1 MDVQWFVQ
9 TNDITRYGDMRDW
22 TCEDDILKEYH
33 GLGMIRSIINIMS
46 NMKS

>member
-9 TNDITRYGDMRDW
+9 TNNITKYGDMIDW
-22 TCEDDILKEYH
+22 TCEVDILKEYH

-46 NMKS
+46 NMES

>member
-22 TCEDDILKEYH
+22 TCKDDILKECH
-33 GLGMIRSIINIMS
+33 GLGMIRSIMNIMS
-46 NMKS
+46 NMKG